1 MGAIFFKIS
10 NQKRCATACQFWKIR
25 AYDRIIFYLSKRT
38 HSFEYN
44 KRIAKFFKGGKKMTS
59 KGNHHFVVSR
69 EDWSLHRKGHDDQV
83 RHQEKVQEAI
93 RNNLPDLISEESIIM
108 SNGKN
113 VVKIPIRSLDEYKI
127 RYNYDKNKHVGQ
139 GKGDSKIGDVVAR
152 DGTNDAQ
159 AAGKGEGAGDLPGED
174 YYEAEVSIMDLEK
187 AFFQELELP
196 DLQQKEMDENIA
208 EKIEFNDVRR
218 TGLMGNI
225 DKKRTMLSAFKR
237 NAMAGKRSFYPIYP
251 EDLKFKTWNEVEKPE
266 SKAVVLAM
274 MDTSGSMGIWEK
286 YMARSFFFWM
296 IRFLRSKY
304 ETVDI
309 EFIAHH
315 TEAKVVTEDEF
326 FSKGESGG
334 TICSS
339 AYRKALALIEEK
351 YSPSRYNIYPF
362 HFSDGDNLTSD
373 NSRCVK
379 LVEELMK
386 ICNIFCYGEVNQYN
400 RYSTLMS
407 AYKNI
412 NNPKF
417 RYFVLKQKADVFHA
431 MKTFFKKQE
440 SKTS

>member
-1 MGAIFFKIS
+1 MLTDDNHQFAI
-10 NQKRCATACQFWKIR
+10 
-25 AYDRIIFYLSKRT
+25 
-38 HSFEYN
+38 
-44 KRIAKFFKGGKKMTS
+44 
-59 KGNHHFVVSR
+59 SR
-69 EDWSLHRKGHDDQV
+69 EDWSLHRKGHDDQK

-93 RNNLPDLISEESIIM
+93 RNNLPDLITEESIIM
-108 SNGKN
+108 SNGQD

-139 GKGDSKIGDVVAR
+139 GDGDSQVGDVVAR
-152 DGTNDAQ
+152 DGSREQ
-159 AAGKGEGAGDLPGED
+159 GPGKGQGAGDQPGED
-174 YYEAEVSIMDLEK
+174 YFEAEVSLMELEEVLFK
-187 AFFQELELP
+187 ELELP
-196 DLQQKEMDENIA
+196 NLKRKEQEENIV
-208 EKIEFNDVRR
+208 EHIEFNDIRK

-225 DKKRTMLSAFKR
+225 DKKRTMMTAFKR
-237 NAMAGKRSFYPIYP
+237 NAMNGKPSFHPIYKD
-251 EDLKFKTWNEVEKPE
+251 DLKFKTWNEVLKPD

-296 IRFLRSKY
+296 TRFLHTKY
-304 ETVDI
+304 ETVEI

-315 TEAKVVTEDEF
+315 TEAKVVTEDDF

-339 AYRKALALIEEK
+339 AYRKALELIEQK

-373 NSRCVK
+373 NARCVK

-386 ICNIFCYGEVNQYN
+386 LSNMFGYGEVNQYN
-400 RYSTLMS
+400 RHSTLMS

-412 NNPKF
+412 KSEKF
-417 RYFVLKQKADVFHA
+417 RYYILKQKADVFHA
-431 MKTFFKKQE
+431 MKSFFQNNEDAKQYA
-440 SKTS
+440 